1 MEYENEILDKS
12 FKFAVQVVEAYKV
25 VSKNG
30 KEKVL
35 SKKLLRAGTQV
46 GNQLQMAVDSE
57 TPKERFHRTR
67 IAFRFS
73 REAKYWIK
81 LLVESE
87 FLELDMGQQMF
98 NAAVEMNILIK
109 DVLDTLREMHEPEK
123 IV

>member
-1 MEYENEILDKS
+1 MEYEYENEILDKS
-12 FKFAVQVVEAYKV
+12 FRFAVQVVEAYKI

-30 KEKVL
+30 KEKLL

-57 TPKERFHRTR
+57 TAKERYDRTR

-73 REAKYWIK
+73 REAKYWVK

-87 FLELDMGQQMF
+87 FLELDMGQRMF

-109 DVLDTLREMHEPEK
+109 DALDTQRAVRDRE
-123 IV
+123 